1 MKALIENFSEEIKDA
16 DVNLVVGSPQMRYG
30 LALDPL
36 TNNYLTNVYQPQ
48 YGNANNYMF
57 QNAAPAMAAKGMVAE
72 ADASVVGGGEAYSTE
87 GEKTAISIFTA
98 PEILTY
104 QKTQKAL
111 FILLRKMWITRI
123 FMMPG
128 YMTM

>member
-1 MKALIENFSEEIKDA
+1 MALHSIRF
-16 DVNLVVGSPQMRYG
+16 
-30 LALDPL
+30 

-87 GEKTAISIFTA
+87 GEKNSDLYFYRTGNIDL
-98 PEILTY
+98 P
-104 QKTQKAL
+104 KTQKAL
-111 FILLRKMWITRI
+111 FILLRKMWITV
-123 FMMPG
+123 
-128 YMTM
+128 YL